1 MRGAHA
7 IDDARSTTDLEAV
20 RTLFLEYAASLD
32 FDLCFQ
38 DFDRELATLPGAYA
52 PPTGRLLLAR
62 LEGEP
67 AGCVAVRDLGDGVA
81 EMKRLYVR
89 PAFRGT
95 GTGRALAVAAVETA
109 RALGYTRMRLDT
121 VPVMREA
128 HALYASLGFR
138 PIPPYYANPVAGAI
152 FFERL
157 LGRP

>member
-1 MRGAHA
+1 VRGSLA
-7 IDDARSTTDLEAV
+7 IDEARSTTDIDTA
-20 RTLFLEYAASLD
+20 RALFLEYAASLD

-38 DFDRELATLPGAYA
+38 DFDRELATLPGVYA

-62 LEGEP
+62 RDDEP

-95 GTGRALAVAAVETA
+95 GTGRALAVAAVEAA
-109 RALGYTRMRLDT
+109 RALGYARMRLDT

-138 PIPPYYANPVAGAI
+138 PIPPYCANPVPGAM
-152 FFERL
+152 FFECL
-157 LGRP
+157 LGGS

>member
-1 MRGAHA
+1 VRGALA
-7 IDDARSTTDLEAV
+7 IDAARSTTDLEVA

-62 LEGEP
+62 LRGEP
-67 AGCVAVRDLGDGVA
+67 AGCVAVRDLGDSVA

-95 GTGRALAVAAVETA
+95 GTGRALAVAALDAA
-109 RALGYTRMRLDT
+109 RALGYARMRLDT

-138 PIPPYYANPVAGAI
+138 PIPPYCSNPVPGAM
-152 FFERL
+152 FFECPLARS
-157 LGRP
+157 